1 MKITIIIPYKN
12 EAEYIGLCADSLR
25 RQDGDF
31 EFIFVNDNSS
41 DDPVFET
48 DDRFAL
54 VDNKHK
60 PGVSGARNTGLDIAS
75 GDWISFLDADDE
87 LLPNAYKTFCSELE
101 REPDADVHQFNSKRY
116 YSTLN
121 KTVVKYA
128 NQAGRYEMPKPP
140 ELWFGVWNKLFRAEF
155 LKDIRFDEGI
165 QFGEDGL
172 FVLECFA
179 RGAFIQCA
187 EYSSITVLHKFV
199 NKESLSHQKTTAD
212 ILKQVRKY
220 IGFLKSHKDP
230 ELRWFL
236 CEELS
241 RIFDSKHIKKLISEG
256 R

>member
-1 MKITIIIPYKN
+1 MKITVIVPFKN
-12 EAEYIGLCADSLR
+12 AARYIKRCAASLR
-25 RQDGDF
+25 NQTGEF
-31 EFIFVNDNSS
+31 EFIFVDDNST

-48 DDRFAL
+48 DDRFVL

-60 PGVSGARNTGLDIAS
+60 QGVSGARNTGLDIAS

-87 LLPNAYKTFCSELE
+87 LLPNAYRSFSLELKQV
-101 REPDADVHQFNSKRY
+101 PDADVHQFNSKRY

-128 NQAGRYEMPKPP
+128 NQAGRYEMQKPP
-140 ELWFGVWNKLFRAEF
+140 ELWFSVWNKLFRAEF
-155 LKDIRFDEGI
+155 LKDIRFDESI

-187 EYSSITVLHKFV
+187 EYSSMTVLHKFV

-220 IGFLKSHKDP
+220 IEFLKSHKDP

>member
-1 MKITIIIPYKN
+1 
-12 EAEYIGLCADSLR
+12 
-25 RQDGDF
+25 
-31 EFIFVNDNSS
+31 VNDNSS
-41 DDPVFET
+41 DDPVFKI
-48 DDRFAL
+48 DDRFVL

-101 REPDADVHQFNSKRY
+101 REPDAGVHQFNSKRY

-128 NQAGRYEMPKPP
+128 NQAERYELPNPPK
-140 ELWFGVWNKLFRAEF
+140 LWFGVWNKLFRAVF
-155 LKDIRFDEGI
+155 LKDIRFDESI

-187 EYSSITVLHKFV
+187 EYSSMTVLHKFV

-220 IGFLKSHKDP
+220 IEFLKSHKDP